1 MNLRIRKTKWCFWV
15 FGSIFVT
22 VWSGMGETGGAIQG
36 LFALAID
43 ADYGLMQTV
52 PLWKHVAWG
61 VATSLSRVLLLP
73 QSGSAY
79 ICSRKVPMV

>member
-1 MNLRIRKTKWCFWV
+1 M

-61 VATSLSRVLLLP
+61 VATSLSRVLLLS

-79 ICSRKVPMV
+79 ICIRKVPMV